1 LEPLLAKITKEY
13 KIEKEKKASYILNS
27 KHLCAGAEQEF
38 LVWDGQT
45 REKNLE
51 ELNFKILYF

>member
-1 LEPLLAKITKEY
+1 LLKSQKEY
-13 KIEKEKKASYILNS
+13 KIEKEKKASYIVNS
-27 KHLCAGAEQEF
+27 KHLSAGAEQEF
-38 LVWDGQT
+38 LVWDGQI